1 MTNVLGIDG
10 GGTKT
15 VAVLMNQ
22 TGQLLGAGDGGPS
35 NYQSAGIETARYSLE
50 SAILQATQNNK
61 EPIKAICLGLA
72 GVGRPEDLRVVGNL
86 LEEVIH
92 NTPSVLWSLQP
103 NTVVICSDSAIALT
117 GGVGGS
123 AGVVA
128 IAGTGSIVFGQNTQ
142 GLTKRSGGW
151 GYLLG
156 DEGSGYNIA
165 IRGLQAALRA
175 YDGRG
180 MPTILVK
187 EFQQEL
193 QIDSLEDLVKLVY
206 REGWKVKEVAAL
218 TPIVDRAAAKGDAV
232 ANTIIDGAVEEL
244 VLATRAVSS
253 ALFSSQEE
261 FEIVTMGGIW
271 HGESHLRD
279 RFETSIQAIAPLAK
293 VIWPRHQPASGAA
306 LLALAALGQYPQ
318 L

>member
-22 TGQLLGAGDGGPS
+22 IGQLLGAGDGGPS
-35 NYQSAGIETARYSLE
+35 NYQSAGIETAKHSLE
-50 SAILQATQNNK
+50 SAILQATRNHQ
-61 EPIKAICLGLA
+61 EPVKAICLGLA
-72 GVGRPEDLRVVGNL
+72 GVGRPEDFRVVHHL

-92 NTPSVLWSLQP
+92 HTPSVKWSLQP
-103 NTVVICSDSAIALT
+103 DTVVICSDSAIALT
-117 GGVGGS
+117 GGVGHS
-123 AGVVA
+123 AGIVV
-128 IAGTGSIVFGQNTQ
+128 IAGTGSMVFGQNSR
-142 GLTKRSGGW
+142 GITKRAGGW

-156 DEGSGYNIA
+156 DEGGGYNIA

-180 MPTILVK
+180 MPTILVE
-187 EFQQEL
+187 EFQKEL
-193 QIDSLEDLVKLVY
+193 EIHNLDDLVKLVY
-206 REGWKVKEVAAL
+206 RSGWQVKEVAAL
-218 TPIVDRAAAKGDAV
+218 TPIVDRAAAQGDTV
-232 ANTIIDGAVEEL
+232 ANTIIDEAVEEL
-244 VLATRAVSS
+244 VLATRVVSS
-253 ALFSSQEE
+253 GLFTSQEE

-271 HGESHLRD
+271 HGQSHFRG
-279 RFETSIQAIAPLAK
+279 RFETRMEAIAPSGK

>member
-15 VAVLMNQ
+15 VAVLTNQ

-35 NYQSAGIETARYSLE
+35 NYQSAGIETAKYALE
-50 SAILQATQNNK
+50 SAILQATKNHR
-61 EPIKAICLGLA
+61 EPITAICLGLA
-72 GVGRPEDLRVVGNL
+72 GVGRPEDVRVVRSL

-92 NTPSVLWSLQP
+92 STPSVKWSLQP

-117 GGVGGS
+117 GGVGRSTGI
-123 AGVVA
+123 VV
-128 IAGTGSIVFGQNTQ
+128 IAGTGSMVFGQNSR
-142 GLTKRSGGW
+142 GITKRAGGW

-156 DEGSGYNIA
+156 DEGGGYNIA

-180 MPTILVK
+180 MPTILVE
-187 EFQQEL
+187 EFQKEL
-193 QIDSLEDLVKLVY
+193 ELRHLEDLVKLVY
-206 REGWKVKEVAAL
+206 RSGWKVKEIAAL
-218 TPIVDRAAAKGDAV
+218 TPVVDRAAVKGDAV
-232 ANTIIDGAVEEL
+232 ANTIIDEAVEEL
-244 VLATRAVSS
+244 VLGTRVVSS

-271 HGESHLRD
+271 HGQSHFRR
-279 RFETSIQAIAPLAK
+279 RFETRMEAIAPPAK
-293 VIWPRHQPASGAA
+293 VIWPRHQPALGAA
-306 LLALAALGQYPQ
+306 ILALATLGQYPQ